1 MRITRW
7 TIPALLAIATVFASR
22 ISQAQT
28 ASTTASAPA
37 APTTGCT
44 GLPYSAKETQ
54 TEIQTNADGATTEH
68 SHIQLVW
75 RDADGRTRQEMIS
88 KTRTGEESKERYVNV
103 YEPVKRVRWT
113 WYYGGSSKKVAF
125 VHPFQ
130 EHEGPASCPTPP
142 APEVKHNPGDFLQ
155 ELLPPTTINGIP
167 VAHNRNSKVVPA
179 SKDGSDRE
187 YTIAHE
193 WWISP
198 DLGIIMRRTIDDPRM
213 AKIVTELSD
222 VSRAVPEPAL
232 FQVPEGYDIREVPR
246 PVPTPLDQI
255 LGDTKPVIPAPPSR

>member
-7 TIPALLAIATVFASR
+7 TIPALLAIAAISAWPKSQEQSAS
-22 ISQAQT
+22 AT
-28 ASTTASAPA
+28 AAPA
-37 APTTGCT
+37 AITGCT
-44 GLPYSAKETQ
+44 GLAYSAKETQ
-54 TEIQTNADGATTEH
+54 TEIQTNADGTPTEH
-68 SHIQLVW
+68 SRTQLVW

-88 KTRTGEESKERYVNV
+88 KTRTGEESKERYVTV

-113 WYYGGSSKKVAF
+113 WYYGGSSKKIAF

-130 EHEGPASCPTPP
+130 EHEGPASCPAPP
-142 APEVKHNPGDFLQ
+142 APQIKRNPGDFLQ

-167 VAHNRNSKVVPA
+167 VAHNRNIKVVPA
-179 SKDGSDRE
+179 TKDGSVHE

-198 DLGIIMRRTIDDPRM
+198 DLGLIMRRTIDDPRM

-222 VSRAVPEPAL
+222 VSRAVPDPAL
-232 FQVPEGYDIREVPR
+232 FQVPEGYEIQEVPQ
-246 PVPTPLDQI
+246 PPPTLLDQV
-255 LGDTKPVIPAPPSR
+255 LRDTKPVIPPPPSR